1 MLSRRKKKMKVARVD
16 TILGRNSVIEG
27 DLCFSGGMHLEGTI
41 HGNISADDQDEEALL
56 VINEGAVIKGDVKVP
71 RVVISGSVEG
81 DVHASARV
89 ELSSGAR
96 VTGNVYYTLIE
107 MAMGAEVNGSLL
119 HQSKEALR
127 LEHLK
132 VPGQSQ
138 GAQQTPR
145 AGEAEKP
152 ASEASSGNT
161 HS

>member
-27 DLCFSGGMHLEGTI
+27 DLRFSGGMHLEGTI
-41 HGNISADDQDEEALL
+41 HGNISADDQDEDALL

-89 ELSSGAR
+89 ELSSGAQ

-107 MAMGAEVNGSLL
+107 MAMGAEVNGNLV

-132 VPGQSQ
+132 VPGESH
-138 GAQQTPR
+138 GTEPPSR
-145 AGEAEKP
+145 EGGAEKP
-152 ASEASSGNT
+152 VSGVSSGSA